1 MNKKIIASVL
11 FLSLSAFGA
20 KQKDLPRYLPESR
33 IDDEVVKIMNDQDS
47 LRKKAVN
54 RIAKSKSTRD
64 VLGRLTKDTTIYILR
79 EELFE
84 KKIPVGIIDL
94 SPRNQQD
101 EDAIEF
107 HQNPNG
113 DTFIRRNGK
122 EISLEEYQ
130 KIVQAKEERKKK
142 GLKRTP
148 FIRYENLTAKEIR
161 DLISGPKPVRVFL
174 KKEISVKNDY
184 YPYYVVFDRTGVTG
198 MHSVGAK
205 GDGVGLFFEEAG
217 CPDVSILNT
226 NNFVQ
231 VATCNNS
238 HDFYH
243 ASLTAKLLQLTSPE
257 AKVVHFFGGNMGP
270 QVQHN
275 EDQFEPKLEIG
286 SYSFHLADQE
296 CLNGLYCIS
305 DQDLDQH
312 IYEDR
317 LIYFVAA
324 GNIDGNNPSDVYVGS
339 PGKALNAITVGAV
352 PVEVGAYDSRSKW
365 KNSEIRN
372 QKPEIANYSNIDM
385 YVNGASGFLGMFA
398 GTSASTPLSA
408 GMAANILSKNP
419 GLKRHPEVM
428 KSIFLVHATNPI
440 TDASSHDKDDLYHV
454 SYNLPYFDVSKGFYY
469 WLWNGSNSD
478 FFNSN
483 GKIVVTVPGVAP
495 GLHCR
500 AAISW
505 LTSGS
510 YAGEEKSLAQDLDLS
525 VYQGSNSS
533 ISSSQSWNNP
543 FEVVDFTTNG
553 NGDLRFE
560 IYRFSNSHIDDVV
573 LGLVMACGI

>member
-33 IDDEVVKIMNDQDS
+33 IDDEVVKIMNDQES
-47 LRKKAVN
+47 LQKKAVN

-205 GDGVGLFFEEAG
+205 GNGVGLFFEEG
-217 CPDVSILNT
+217 CYADPSVLNGDHFQHLGSHYYP
-226 NNFVQ
+226 NYNEFWH
-231 VATCNNS
+231 ATMV
-238 HDFYH
+238 
-243 ASLTAKLLQLTSPE
+243 AKLLQHTAPE
-257 AKVVHFFGGNMGP
+257 ASVAGFQGAHAVIPNMDDYDY
-270 QVQHN
+270 N
-275 EDQFEPKLEIG
+275 FDIG
-286 SYSFHLADQE
+286 SYSWH
-296 CLNGLYCIS
+296 
-305 DQDLDQH
+305 
-312 IYEDR
+312 
-317 LIYFVAA
+317 
-324 GNIDGNNPSDVYVGS
+324 
-339 PGKALNAITVGAV
+339 T
-352 PVEVGAYDSRSKW
+352 
-365 KNSEIRN
+365 
-372 QKPEIANYSNIDM
+372 
-385 YVNGASGFLGMFA
+385 LG
-398 GTSASTPLSA
+398 
-408 GMAANILSKNP
+408 
-419 GLKRHPEVM
+419 
-428 KSIFLVHATNPI
+428 TNP
-440 TDASSHDKDDLYHV
+440 
-454 SYNLPYFDVSKGFYY
+454 NLQCRNAFY
-469 WLWNGSNSD
+469 
-478 FFNSN
+478 
-483 GKIVVTVPGVAP
+483 
-495 GLHCR
+495 C
-500 AAISW
+500 
-505 LTSGS
+505 
-510 YAGEEKSLAQDLDLS
+510 
-525 VYQGSNSS
+525 
-533 ISSSQSWNNP
+533 
-543 FEVVDFTTNG
+543 
-553 NGDLRFE
+553 
-560 IYRFSNSHIDDVV
+560 
-573 LGLVMACGI
+573 